1 MSSPQASLKVLSV
14 VGAGRSGTTVLASIL
29 GEVGGFASA
38 GELRWLWERGVRARR
53 PCACGQA
60 PTECEIWSRVIA
72 GVLEQ
77 VEASRPGTTVDEI
90 VAAQHEVARRY
101 NFGRVLRA
109 ARSEHQGWPA
119 LELVRTVTWAACEAF
134 ADVTGAQ
141 VVVDTS
147 KRPVDAAVLAGLD
160 GVDHYVLHIV
170 RDPRAVVHSWGRPKT
185 YTTGGETMT
194 MGARG
199 LVSSARRWTSSG
211 LFAEALRR
219 QVPPP
224 RWLHMRYEDFAR
236 SPRSAVEAIVDL
248 VGEKGVA
255 PFSDDQTVELRP
267 NHIVAGNP
275 SRFTTGSVTI
285 RADEEWRR
293 RMSRRDRALVE
304 LMTMP
309 LMLRYGYGRPR
320 ARARAQAP
328 VEP

>member
-1 MSSPQASLKVLSV
+1 MSSPQASLKVLSI

-29 GEVGGFASA
+29 GEVEGFASA

-60 PTECEIWSRVIA
+60 PAECEIWSHVIT

-77 VEASRPGTTVDEI
+77 VEAGRPGTTVDEI

-109 ARSEHQGWPA
+109 ARSEHHGWPA

-160 GVDHYVLHIV
+160 DVDHYVLHIV

-219 QVPPP
+219 QVPPS

-236 SPRSAVEAIVDL
+236 SPRSAIEAIVDL
-248 VGEKGVA
+248 VGETGAAA
-255 PFSDDQTVELRP
+255 PFTDDQTVVLRP
-267 NHIVAGNP
+267 SHIVAGNP
-275 SRFTTGSVTI
+275 SRFTTGAVTI

-293 RMSRRDRALVE
+293 RMSRRDRALVD

-309 LMLRYGYGRPR
+309 LMLRYGYARPR
-320 ARARAQAP
+320 VRAHAP

>member
-1 MSSPQASLKVLSV
+1 
-14 VGAGRSGTTVLASIL
+14 
-29 GEVGGFASA
+29 
-38 GELRWLWERGVRARR
+38 
-53 PCACGQA
+53 
-60 PTECEIWSRVIA
+60 
-72 GVLEQ
+72 
-77 VEASRPGTTVDEI
+77 
-90 VAAQHEVARRY
+90 
-101 NFGRVLRA
+101 
-109 ARSEHQGWPA
+109 
-119 LELVRTVTWAACEAF
+119 
-134 ADVTGAQ
+134 
-141 VVVDTS
+141 
-147 KRPVDAAVLAGLD
+147 
-160 GVDHYVLHIV
+160 
-170 RDPRAVVHSWGRPKT
+170 
-185 YTTGGETMT
+185 

-219 QVPPP
+219 QVPPR

-248 VGEKGVA
+248 VGETGEA

-285 RADEEWRR
+285 RADDEWRR
-293 RMSRRDRALVE
+293 RMSRRDRALVD

-309 LMLRYGYGRPR
+309 LMLRYGYARPR